1 MAEDERVDLLS
12 FTGSTPVGLHNYYV
26 SHFNFCFIKF
36 ILSNND
42 QRLKS
47 KDPFT
52 GHPIP
57 SHSNHMSFCVKHL

>member
-12 FTGSTPVGLHNYYV
+12 FTGSTPVGLHDYV
-26 SHFNFCFIKF
+26 SHFNFCYIKF
-36 ILSNND
+36 ISSNID

-52 GHPIP
+52 GHPIQ
-57 SHSNHMSFCVKHL
+57 SHSNHMSFCLKHL